1 MTISLLRLPEVI
13 KITGLSRS
21 TIYSRMF
28 QGDFPRPVPLG
39 GRSIGWLESELEAWI
54 KQKMASR

>member
-21 TIYSRMF
+21 TIYGRMS